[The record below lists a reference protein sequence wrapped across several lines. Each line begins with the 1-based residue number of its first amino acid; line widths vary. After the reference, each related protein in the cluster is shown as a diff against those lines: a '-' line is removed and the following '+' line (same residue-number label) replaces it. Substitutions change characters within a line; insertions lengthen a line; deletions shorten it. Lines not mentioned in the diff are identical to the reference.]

1 MCQSTKNVKIKFKI
15 VVSFQRDATQL
26 KENYQ
31 K

>member
-1 MCQSTKNVKIKFKI
+1 MCQSTKNAKIKFKI
-15 VVSFQRDATQL
+15 VMSFQINATQL